1 MVCIQMIMCYII
13 KENKQFKNQWL
24 TWSKKSVDVYMYFS
38 LLLTYFFLWVC
49 VCRRVCVNVHYNV
62 HQHVEYIYVFIWPHI
77 QKHTT
82 ESFIQRSIQYWCLW
96 ILEIPTMTKIEPSI
110 FITLID
116 IIYYQ
121 NPRKLSC
128 VCSQGLDLHWK
139 SHLTCLNGYTW
150 RWSHVFS

>member
-1 MVCIQMIMCYII
+1 MVCIQTIMCYII
-13 KENKQFKNQWL
+13 KVNNDLPDQR
-24 TWSKKSVDVYMYFS
+24 SVDVNVFFS
-38 LLLTYFFLWVC
+38 FINLIFFVC
-49 VCRRVCVNVHYNV
+49 VCVCGRVCVNVHYNV
-62 HQHVEYIYVFIWPHI
+62 HQNVEYIYVYIWPHI

-96 ILEIPTMTKIEPSI
+96 ILEIPTITKIEPSI

-128 VCSQGLDLHWK
+128 VFFFYQGLDLQWK
-139 SHLTCLNGYTW
+139 SHLNGYTW

>member
-38 LLLTYFFLWVC
+38 FINLFFWVYVFAGAC
-49 VCRRVCVNVHYNV
+49 AWMCTTMHV
-62 HQHVEYIYVFIWPHI
+62 HQHVEYIYVYIWPHI

-96 ILEIPTMTKIEPSI
+96 ILEIPTITKIEPSI

-116 IIYYQ
+116 MIYTTRTPE
-121 NPRKLSC
+121 NF
-128 VCSQGLDLHWK
+128 
-139 SHLTCLNGYTW
+139 
-150 RWSHVFS
+150 HVFVLKDSICIESRI